1 MTEYELKRQKL
12 LACMEQYAKEDVVVA
27 FSGGVD
33 SSLLLKLACEAAK
46 NTTVYA
52 VTIQSELQPQN
63 DLEIAKTVAMEM
75 GAKHVVL
82 TIHELREAGIQTNP
96 KDRCYLC
103 KKYLFGQ
110 ILQFAAQKGITQI
123 LEGTNEED
131 LHKYRP
137 GIRAIRE
144 LGIFSPLAAVGMTKE
159 EVRTLANEYGI
170 SVANR
175 PSAPCLATRFPYGTM
190 LSLEALTKVEQAE
203 QYLRALGFRNI
214 RVRVYGEIVRIEV
227 GNDQLMEAVAK
238 RENINSYLKTLG
250 YHYITLDLE
259 GFRSGSM
266 DEQIPVIENKTE
278 E

>member
-1 MTEYELKRQKL
+1 MTEYELKKQKL
-12 LACMEQYAKEDVVVA
+12 LSYMEQYAKEDVAVA

-33 SSLLLKLACEAAK
+33 SSLLLKLACQAAK

-82 TIHELREAGIQTNP
+82 TIHELQEAGIQTNP

-110 ILQFAAQKGITQI
+110 IRQFAAQKGITQI

-227 GNDQLMEAVAK
+227 ENDQLMEAVAK

>member
-238 RENINSYLKTLG
+238 RENINSYFKTLG

>member
-1 MTEYELKRQKL
+1 MTEYELKRQQL
-12 LACMEQYAKEDVVVA
+12 LACMKQYAEEDLVIA

-63 DLEIAKTVAMEM
+63 DLEIARNVAMET
-75 GAKHVVL
+75 GAEHVVL
-82 TIHELREAGIQTNP
+82 TIHELQEAGIQTNP

-110 ILQFAAQKGITQI
+110 IQQFAAQKGIKRI

-144 LGIFSPLAAVGMTKE
+144 LGILSPLAAAGMTKQ

-175 PSAPCLATRFPYGTM
+175 PSAPCLATRFPYGTT
-190 LSLEALTKVEQAE
+190 LSLEALVRVEQAE
-203 QYLRALGFRNI
+203 QYLHELGFWNV
-214 RVRVYGEIVRIEV
+214 RVRVHGEIVRIEV
-227 GNDQLMEAVAK
+227 GKEELLEVIAEK
-238 RENINSYLKTLG
+238 EKIISYLKTLG

-266 DEQIPVIENKTE
+266 DE
-278 E
+278 

>member
-12 LACMEQYAKEDVVVA
+12 LACTAQYAKEDVVVA
-27 FSGGVD
+27 FSVGVD
-33 SSLLLKLACEAAK
+33 SSLLLKLACEAAI

-82 TIHELREAGIQTNP
+82 TIHELQEAGIQTNP

-238 RENINSYLKTLG
+238 RENINSYFKTLG

>member
-137 GIRAIRE
+137 GIRAIQE

-238 RENINSYLKTLG
+238 RENINSYFKTLG

>member
-82 TIHELREAGIQTNP
+82 TIYELQEAGIQTNP

-110 ILQFAAQKGITQI
+110 IRQFAAQKGITQI

-203 QYLRALGFRNI
+203 QYLRVLGFRNI

-238 RENINSYLKTLG
+238 RENINSYFKTLG

>member
-33 SSLLLKLACEAAK
+33 SSLLLKLACQAAK

-137 GIRAIRE
+137 GIRAIQE

-238 RENINSYLKTLG
+238 RENINSYFKTLG

>member
-82 TIHELREAGIQTNP
+82 TIYELREAGIQTNP

-227 GNDQLMEAVAK
+227 ENDQLMKAVAK

>member
-1 MTEYELKRQKL
+1 
-12 LACMEQYAKEDVVVA
+12 
-27 FSGGVD
+27 
-33 SSLLLKLACEAAK
+33 
-46 NTTVYA
+46 
-52 VTIQSELQPQN
+52 
-63 DLEIAKTVAMEM
+63 MEM

-238 RENINSYLKTLG
+238 RENINSYFKTLG

>member
-63 DLEIAKTVAMEM
+63 DLEIAKNVAMET
-75 GAKHVVL
+75 GARHVVL
-82 TIHELREAGIQTNP
+82 AIHELQEAGIQTNP

-238 RENINSYLKTLG
+238 RENINSYFKTLG

>member
-82 TIHELREAGIQTNP
+82 TIYELREAGIQTNP

-238 RENINSYLKTLG
+238 RENINSYFKTLG

>member
-110 ILQFAAQKGITQI
+110 IRQFAAQKGITQI

-137 GIRAIRE
+137 GIRAIQE

-238 RENINSYLKTLG
+238 RENINSYFKTLG

>member
-1 MTEYELKRQKL
+1 MTEYELKKQKL
-12 LACMEQYAKEDVVVA
+12 LSYMEQYAKEDVAVA

-33 SSLLLKLACEAAK
+33 SSLLLKLACQAAK

-82 TIHELREAGIQTNP
+82 TIHELQEAGIQTNP

-110 ILQFAAQKGITQI
+110 IRQFAAQKGITQI

-175 PSAPCLATRFPYGTM
+175 PSAPCLATRFPYGT
-190 LSLEALTKVEQAE
+190 T
-203 QYLRALGFRNI
+203 
-214 RVRVYGEIVRIEV
+214 
-227 GNDQLMEAVAK
+227 
-238 RENINSYLKTLG
+238 
-250 YHYITLDLE
+250 
-259 GFRSGSM
+259 
-266 DEQIPVIENKTE
+266 
-278 E
+278 

>member
-1 MTEYELKRQKL
+1 
-12 LACMEQYAKEDVVVA
+12 MEQYAKEDVVVA

-82 TIHELREAGIQTNP
+82 TIHELQEAGIQTNP

-110 ILQFAAQKGITQI
+110 IRQFAAQKGITQI

-238 RENINSYLKTLG
+238 RENINSYFKTLG

-259 GFRSGSM
+259 GLRSGSM

>member
-82 TIHELREAGIQTNP
+82 TIYELREAGIQTNP

>member
-63 DLEIAKTVAMEM
+63 DLEIAKNVAMET
-75 GAKHVVL
+75 GARRVVL
-82 TIHELREAGIQTNP
+82 AIHELQEAGIQTNP

-238 RENINSYLKTLG
+238 RENINSYFKTLG